1 MICAGSEEYMRRNG
15 IAIPSAATAP
25 ENGFGLDTTKIMY
38 ASEDGEVYAKFYI
51 RYSFSEEFTMTLP
64 SLREAGIT
72 PLVYTRDPN
81 VSNELLSTLT
91 AGADDMRVLKLYS
104 PLKEEKVYSRVSA
117 GMVTYGDK
125 LDAASMIVLSKKYN
139 SFSLHVKFAELCAAG
154 IGLLLALVLAI
165 IGFSS
170 RSTVLIATL
179 WQVVM
184 CIAMRVLSK
193 TVFLKDAKKKNEEE

>member
-1 MICAGSEEYMRRNG
+1 
-15 IAIPSAATAP
+15 
-25 ENGFGLDTTKIMY
+25 
-38 ASEDGEVYAKFYI
+38 
-51 RYSFSEEFTMTLP
+51 MTLP
-64 SLREAGIT
+64 ALREAGIT

-91 AGADDMRVLKLYS
+91 AGADDMRVLKLYA
-104 PLKEEKVYSRVSA
+104 PLKDEKVYGRVSA

-125 LDAASMIVLSKKYN
+125 LDAASMIILSKKYN
-139 SFSLHVKFAELCAAG
+139 TFSLHVKFAELCAAG
-154 IGLLLALVLAI
+154 IGLLLAIVLSI

-179 WQVVM
+179 WQVAM

-193 TVFLKDAKKKNEEE
+193 VIFLKDAKKKNEEE